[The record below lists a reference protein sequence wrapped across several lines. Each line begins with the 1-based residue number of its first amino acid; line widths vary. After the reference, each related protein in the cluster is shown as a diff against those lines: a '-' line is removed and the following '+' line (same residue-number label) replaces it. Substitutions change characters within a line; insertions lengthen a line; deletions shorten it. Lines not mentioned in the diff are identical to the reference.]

1 MKKRFLF
8 IFILFLIIVMPI
20 RAYADNTCAK
30 IKSELQSYN
39 NVVNQ
44 MNSLGCDTTNDSNT
58 IVTCNTLN
66 TKKTLHLENLYGYQ
80 EANKTCKISGFSN
93 IINDNKTTCS
103 DSLSSD
109 LKKTTK
115 TFMNLFYVL
124 APFLLI
130 LFGSLDF
137 MKIITDSNPD
147 NIKKNRTRFFK
158 RLAAVLLLYF
168 TPGIIS
174 IVLDNTVYAV
184 YSKKVVCTSTISLSS
199 NENIQDNKAVTGTY
213 GGANS
218 ASSGSAKAI
227 AEAAKAIKEHTKAN
241 GYVYG
246 CNYAKIQN
254 VLSTGKHICCA
265 DLVALSLYKAKIYDA
280 STINGYSK
288 SSAGGTAEF
297 LQKKGWKVITNAKDL
312 QAGDVLFYSQHAGC
326 RSVTIGGKHYG
337 VCHTEIYAGNGKK
350 YNAGNTKSMSRIE
363 ETFYSGSFIFA
374 MRYQGK

>member
-1 MKKRFLF
+1 MRKKLLF
-8 IFILFLIIVMPI
+8 IILLLMIVMPVSVH
-20 RAYADNTCAK
+20 ADSTCAK
-30 IKSELQSYN
+30 IKSELQNYN

-44 MNSLGCDTTNDSNT
+44 MNSLGCDTTTDNNK
-58 IVTCNTLN
+58 IVTCGTLK
-66 TKKTLHLENLYGYQ
+66 TKKTMYLQNLYGYQ
-80 EANKTCKISGFSN
+80 EANKTCKISGFTN
-93 IINDNKTTCS
+93 VLNDNKTTCS

-158 RLAAVLLLYF
+158 RLAALLLLYF

-174 IVLDNTVYAV
+174 LILDNTVYTV
-184 YSKKVVCTSTISLSS
+184 YSKKVVCTSIISLSS
-199 NENIQDNKAVTGTY
+199 NENIQDNKTVTGTY

-227 AEAAKAIKEHTKAN
+227 AEAAKSVKEHNKAH
-241 GYVYG
+241 GYSYG

-254 VLSTGKHICCA
+254 VLSNGKTICCA

-280 STINGYSK
+280 KTINGYPK

-297 LQKKGWKVITNAKDL
+297 LQSKGWKVITNPKDL
-312 QAGDVLFYSQHAGC
+312 QAGDVLFYSQHPGC
-326 RSVTIGGKHYG
+326 RNVTIGGKHYG